1 VIVFGLIPVL
11 AALGIGPI
19 LVLTAWIT
27 HFFYSPGHTLP
38 EHTVRYLLVGMTCLP
53 LFLAATGFCWLA
65 ARRGLSWKWSMLA
78 CLILALFAGLTFTEV
93 KLSDLPG
100 QSSLAIGLTSA
111 FGKSQLIQLLVP
123 LAVGGW
129 SLGLRHARMAG

>member
-1 VIVFGLIPVL
+1 
-11 AALGIGPI
+11 
-19 LVLTAWIT
+19 
-27 HFFYSPGHTLP
+27 
-38 EHTVRYLLVGMTCLP
+38 
-53 LFLAATGFCWLA
+53 
-65 ARRGLSWKWSMLA
+65 MLA

-129 SLGLRHARMAG
+129 SWGYRRVKMAG